1 MGIVNEQ
8 QFIEQ
13 ATTEGIG
20 MSLSSLEY
28 AGVVASMS
36 GETHLHIRRQAR
48 RTLLNEGQAR
58 SLYAAIRERYTSNSW
73 LSKEIRPWTLV
84 PSIIPKVDEPLIGFE
99 FETSPRSNS
108 ERVRIKRELWDTFDN
123 YSVDP
128 EGGGAGLEVTFSPE
142 PVSAYVSGT
151 SRAQRF
157 ASEVLATMQLEE
169 YHEYDS
175 EIGTHANISIPGIP
189 PVVVAQFINNGLE
202 CMPAVGEDGTNL
214 RLSLF
219 GRTHLY
225 GLAYNQTKYVEMK
238 TFRTTYDPQ
247 VLALYIER
255 IINLING
262 IKVATEEYGVTVL
275 NKMCSNLYDVMMT
288 GATPIM
294 VDVPDMPLIDGRTGQ
309 EPYYVSQLSSENLS
323 DLSSLEVAF
332 SADRGGYGRDYDE
345 DDDEDDY
352 DYGEAAC
359 DCDACEADRDF

>member
-13 ATTEGIG
+13 ATTEGICV
-20 MSLSSLEY
+20 SLSSLEY
-28 AGVVASMS
+28 SGVVASIAD
-36 GETHLHIRRQAR
+36 GQARRLIRQDAR

-58 SLYAAIRERYTSNSW
+58 SLYAAIREKYTSSSW

-84 PSIIPKVDEPLIGFE
+84 PSIIPEVDEPLIGFE
-99 FETSPRSNS
+99 FETSPRSSS
-108 ERVRIKRELWDTFDN
+108 ERTRIKRELWDTFDN

-128 EGGGAGLEVTFSPE
+128 EGGEAGLEVTFSPE

-169 YHEYDS
+169 YHEGNCD
-175 EIGTHANISIPGIP
+175 IGTHANISIPGIP
-189 PVVVAQFINNGLE
+189 PVVVERFINNGLE

-247 VLALYIER
+247 VMELYIGR
-255 IINLING
+255 VVNLING

-275 NKMCSNLYDVMMT
+275 NKVCSNLYDVMMT
-288 GATPIM
+288 GATPVM
-294 VDVPDMPLIDGRTGQ
+294 VDAPDMPLIDGRTGQ
-309 EPYYVSQLSSENLS
+309 EPYYVSRLSSENLS

-332 SADRGGYGRDYDE
+332 SAARGGYDNDYDE
-345 DDDEDDY
+345 DDDEDY
-352 DYGEAAC
+352 DEEECYC
-359 DCDACEADRDF
+359 DECEADRDF

>member
-20 MSLSSLEY
+20 VSLSSLEY
-28 AGVVASMS
+28 AGLVASMS
-36 GETHLHIRRQAR
+36 VETRLHIRREVR

-58 SLYAAIRERYTSNSW
+58 ALYAAIREKYTSSSW

-99 FETSPRSNS
+99 FETSPRSSS
-108 ERVRIKRELWDTFDN
+108 ERARIKQELWDTFDN

-128 EGGGAGLEVTFSPE
+128 EGGDAGLEVTFSPE

-169 YHEYDS
+169 YHEDNC

-189 PVVVAQFINNGLE
+189 PVVVERFINNGLE
-202 CMPAVGEDGTNL
+202 CMPAVGEDGTDL
-214 RLSLF
+214 RLTLF
-219 GRTHLY
+219 GRSYLY
-225 GLAYNQTKYVEMK
+225 GTAYNQTNYVEMK

-262 IKVATEEYGVTVL
+262 IKMAAEEHGVIIM
-275 NKMCSNLYDVMMT
+275 NKACSNLYDVMMT

-294 VDVPDMPLIDGRTGQ
+294 VDAPDLPLIDGRTGQ
-309 EPYYVSQLSSENLS
+309 EPYYVSRLSGENLS

-332 SADRGGYGRDYDE
+332 SAARGGYDRDYDE
-345 DDDEDDY
+345 EEY
-352 DYGEAAC
+352 YCG
-359 DCDACEADRDF
+359 ACEAV